1 MRIGVWL
8 TCKIFKWVFL
18 VLASLCQWVADM
30 LQKLEVLAK
39 EDGEVT
45 LENNTAIGIVK
56 EEVLAEEEAIF
67 EGVQITRNFG
77 PYRSM
82 KIKRKKL

>member
-8 TCKIFKWVFL
+8 TCKVLKWVFL
-18 VLASLCQWVADM
+18 VLANLFQWAAGL